1 LNNIDTNNVDSKSH
15 SFAYPNTTK
24 RVEFNGINDCFF
36 IGLWR
41 GYFHICAEMAY
52 QLKYRLYVFF
62 SVDNFIKFST
72 HNQLPQS
79 QKNTN

>member
-1 LNNIDTNNVDSKSH
+1 MYIQKVIHLHIQTQM
-15 SFAYPNTTK
+15 
-24 RVEFNGINDCFF
+24 EFNGINDYFF

-41 GYFHICAEMAY
+41 GYLHICTEMAY

-62 SVDNFIKFST
+62 SVENFIKFST

-79 QKNTN
+79 QKKD